1 MDKMYQPITRKEL
14 QELKSKT
21 DEINRV
27 NIINSIV
34 KCIYNIFIEIAK
46 TQTLTSYNYRLDYM
60 DIIVRNKINKIN
72 LIDLFYTY
80 HDFIGFIYKNI
91 DNIIIGLK
99 LLFPDCA
106 IKYKASSLTD
116 VAAGNGPQEVEYKKL
131 YKKLDVMYIEIDW
144 S

>member
-1 MDKMYQPITRKEL
+1 MDNMYQPITRKDL
-14 QELKSKT
+14 RELKSKT

-34 KCIYNIFIEIAK
+34 KCIYSIFIGIAK
-46 TQTLTSYNYRLDYM
+46 TQTLTSYNYRLEYM
-60 DIIVRNKINKIN
+60 DIIVRNKIKQIN
-72 LIDLFYTY
+72 LIDLLQTY
-80 HDFIGFIYKNI
+80 HNFIGFIYKNI
-91 DNIIIGLK
+91 DDIIIGLK

-106 IKYKASSLTD
+106 IKYKASSLTG
-116 VAAGNGPQEVEYKKL
+116 VAVGNGPQEVEYNKL